1 MESLKPLF
9 NVSHTGLPLFNDWKW
24 NSSGASLYAPYLVTA
39 VLFLLLIY
47 SQRESYPDLPRLNPK
62 KFTELTW
69 SGRLLDYAMRSQ
81 ELLAQGT
88 QQFPDRP
95 YKLFTDLGD
104 VVIVPNKYA
113 EELKS
118 SRTLD
123 FNGAA
128 RDAFHGYIPG
138 LTPLHT
144 EMRMRYVI
152 QNYMT
157 KSLTS
162 LTGMISLEASKAL
175 SDIFPNTK
183 EWTEVTPDRIMHV
196 IGRMSSRI
204 FMGEELCNDNEWIQE
219 SAKYIHLAGHGVFEL
234 SRWPWALRRWVHWFL
249 PTFAEIRRQLKRC
262 RAVLQPHIVRRVA
275 IKKAAA
281 ARGEPNPY
289 NDSIEWFTRELS
301 PDADMTDVQ
310 INLTILAVHTTT
322 DLLIQTM
329 MDIAKHPEILGPLRE
344 ETIHVLQTDG
354 LKKSGLRKLRLMD
367 ACFKESQRLR
377 PIFLPYFRR
386 QALADITL
394 KDGFVIKKGT
404 KIAMDGRTV
413 LLNEND
419 YPNPLQWDPYRF
431 IRMRE
436 SGEENKSFLVSSSEK
451 HIGFG
456 HGIHSCPG
464 RFFGAHELKIAFSH
478 ILLKYDWRLPEDIK
492 NLPNMTAGSH
502 YLMPPGT
509 RFLVTRRQEEL
520 DVEALE
526 C

>member
-1 MESLKPLF
+1 MSSFKSLV
-9 NVSHTGLPLFNDWKW
+9 NVSHVDMPFLDTWIIGGV
-24 NSSGASLYAPYLVTA
+24 SSYTPYLITA
-39 VLFLLLIY
+39 TLFLVLIY
-47 SQRESYPDLPRLNPK
+47 TRRESYPNLPRLNPK
-62 KFTELTW
+62 KATELTW
-69 SGRLLDYAMRSQ
+69 SGRLLDFAMRSQ
-81 ELLAQGT
+81 ELLAQGS
-88 QQFPDRP
+88 QRFPDTP

-104 VVIVPNKYA
+104 VIVVPSKYA

-118 SRTLD
+118 NRALD

-152 QNYMT
+152 QNY
-157 KSLTS
+157 LTTTLIP
-162 LTGMISLEASKAL
+162 LTGQISLEASHAL
-175 SDIFPNTK
+175 AEIFPK
-183 EWTEVTPDRIMHV
+183 SRESTEVTPDKLMHV
-196 IGRMSSRI
+196 VSRMSSRI
-204 FMGEELCNDNEWIQE
+204 FMGDDLCNDTEWIQE
-219 SAKYIHLAGHGVFEL
+219 SAKYIQLAGHGVFEL
-234 SRWPWALRRWVHWFL
+234 SRWPRLMRRLVHWFL
-249 PTFAEIRRQLKRC
+249 PSFAEIRRQLSRC
-262 RAVLQPHIVRRVA
+262 RAIIQPHIDRRIA

-281 ARGEPNPY
+281 ERGEPNPY
-289 NDSIEWFTRELS
+289 NDSIEWFSRELS
-301 PDADMTDVQ
+301 PDADPAEVQ
-310 INLTILAVHTTT
+310 INLTILAVHTTS

-344 ETIHVLQTDG
+344 ETIRVLQTDG

-377 PIFLPYFRR
+377 PIFLAYFRR
-386 QALADITL
+386 RAQVDIKL

-404 KIAMDGRTV
+404 LTAMDGRTV

-419 YPNPLQWDPYRF
+419 YPDPLRWDPYRY

-436 SGEENKSFLVSSSEK
+436 AGEENLSHLVSSSEK

-464 RFFGAHELKIAFSH
+464 RFFAAHELKVAFSH
-478 ILLKYDWRLPEDIK
+478 ILLKYDWKLPEELES
-492 NLPNMTAGSH
+492 LPNMTAGSH
-502 YLMPPGT
+502 YLLPPGT

-520 DVEALE
+520 DLDALQ